1 MSFFK
6 DIKNQSQATREIMF
20 GFSVIIA
27 VSLAGVVWFN
37 SFQKNMYVM
46 LNPDKETEQKFFAGG
61 NPKFA
66 NLYDEKKTTDIPS
79 LFSNIGQAGKDLKA
93 AVLNILNVK
102 DNNEEVTPQAAS
114 EAKETINAKAYLLP
128 LAGVKNQKK

>member
-1 MSFFK
+1 
-6 DIKNQSQATREIMF
+6 MF
-20 GFSVIIA
+20 ALSVVIV
-27 VSLAGVVWFN
+27 VSLVGVVWFN
-37 SFQKNMYVM
+37 SFQKNIYVM

-66 NLYDEKKTTDIPS
+66 NLYDKKTTTDIPS

-102 DNNEEVTPQAAS
+102 NNSVEVAPQAGA
-114 EAKETINAKAYLLP
+114 EMKETKNAKAYLLP
-128 LAGVKNQKK
+128 LAGDKTKNKK

>member
-1 MSFFK
+1 
-6 DIKNQSQATREIMF
+6 MF

-37 SFQKNMYVM
+37 SFQKNIYVM
-46 LNPDKETEQKFFAGG
+46 LNPDKATEQKFFAGG

-93 AVLNILNVK
+93 AVLNILNMK
-102 DNNEEVTPQAAS
+102 NNDIEISPSVSPQS
-114 EAKETINAKAYLLP
+114 QGESVNNRTYLLP
-128 LAGVKNQKK
+128 LAGDKNQK